1 MLSIFVCSFL
11 RYTNVFIFKVYQFV
25 PLFNKCTPELN
36 YSSSQS
42 ISLHNLNMA
51 DTAVQYRRIFR
62 VTEER
67 NALKSFFFLVVAPP
81 RLYPPYTNALVVCR
95 ILFGFGPMAEYP
107 YYCCEPTIGSQ
118 PAVNMK

>member
-51 DTAVQYRRIFR
+51 DTAVQYRRSFKSH
-62 VTEER
+62 
-67 NALKSFFFLVVAPP
+67 LKGRYLWGILLRGSVAVRTGSSL
-81 RLYPPYTNALVVCR
+81 RLSN
-95 ILFGFGPMAEYP
+95 ILPSTR
-107 YYCCEPTIGSQ
+107 TIM
-118 PAVNMK
+118 P